1 MPRVGARLGFAAAS
15 GVLALIIT
23 AIALGYLFQ
32 SACLLLEANA
42 FCPPAAA
49 SIVGAGALVLAA
61 LVALLARHFL
71 RPATAA
77 KPVAAVRGNGV
88 ADNIAADLGALVAQ
102 QILIAT
108 REHPYGTMGAA
119 LAAGLA
125 VGAIPELRKTLT
137 GLLKH

>member
-23 AIALGYLFQ
+23 AIALGYLLQ

-42 FCPPAAA
+42 FSPPEAT
-49 SIVGAGALVLAA
+49 SIVAAGALVLAV
-61 LVALLARHFL
+61 LLALLARHFL
-71 RPATAA
+71 RPATSA

-88 ADNIAADLGALVAQ
+88 ADNVAADLGALVAQ

-137 GLLKH
+137 GLLKN

>member
-1 MPRVGARLGFAAAS
+1 MPRVGARLGLAAAS
-15 GVLALIIT
+15 GVLALIIA

-32 SACLLLEANA
+32 SLRLLLEANA
-42 FCPPAAA
+42 FSPPGAT

-61 LVALLARHFL
+61 LLALLTRHLL
-71 RPATAA
+71 RPTAV

-88 ADNIAADLGALVAQ
+88 ADNVAADLGALTAQ